1 MHKGG
6 MAVEI
11 QLTARSAAEYDYLRT
26 GTMTPKMASEYL
38 QEGRIVLRT
47 FSETLREQ
55 YPYPDLALRL
65 TTSLQAYETD
75 ATPESVA
82 RKVHNW
88 LDGKNQPTRREDIF
102 RISFALDLT
111 EPQAS
116 FLLGQCTGYGIHYRD
131 PQDVIYA
138 WFLRND
144 RGYAEAQSF
153 YHALPPAPRLSAYPP
168 KSCGAHITR
177 ELQGVFASVHTLPGL
192 KQSYLDNIQKFG
204 QLHYRAYQYFEKY
217 LGQLT
222 HPDTGWES
230 GEANY
235 SLERVMEQYLSLHMP
250 SGRNR
255 AGYSV
260 VQKLLKRNW
269 PNATVLKNIQAH
281 REDVPRKLLLLL
293 YIITEN
299 VVDDQ
304 YHEADEEYL
313 TTRERLEDHWWVL
326 NAILTDCGMPTL
338 DPRNATDW
346 LVIYALSA
354 GEDESMSERM
364 SQVIDHLFSDIGQ
377 EP

>member
-1 MHKGG
+1 
-6 MAVEI
+6 
-11 QLTARSAAEYDYLRT
+11 
-26 GTMTPKMASEYL
+26 
-38 QEGRIVLRT
+38 
-47 FSETLREQ
+47 
-55 YPYPDLALRL
+55 
-65 TTSLQAYETD
+65 
-75 ATPESVA
+75 
-82 RKVHNW
+82 
-88 LDGKNQPTRREDIF
+88 
-102 RISFALDLT
+102 
-111 EPQAS
+111 
-116 FLLGQCTGYGIHYRD
+116 
-131 PQDVIYA
+131 
-138 WFLRND
+138 
-144 RGYAEAQSF
+144 
-153 YHALPPAPRLSAYPP
+153 
-168 KSCGAHITR
+168 
-177 ELQGVFASVHTLPGL
+177 
-192 KQSYLDNIQKFG
+192 
-204 QLHYRAYQYFEKY
+204 
-217 LGQLT
+217 
-222 HPDTGWES
+222 
-230 GEANY
+230 
-235 SLERVMEQYLSLHMP
+235 MEQYLSLHMP

-313 TTRERLEDHWWVL
+313 TTWERLEDHWWVL

-377 EP
+377 ES

>member
-1 MHKGG
+1 MV
-6 MAVEI
+6 VEI
-11 QLTARSAAEYDYLRT
+11 QLSARSAAEYDYLRT
-26 GTMTPKMASEYL
+26 GTMTPKMASQYL

-47 FSETLREQ
+47 FAETLREQ
-55 YPYPDLALRL
+55 YPYPDLSPRL
-65 TTSLQAYETD
+65 TTSLQAYEPD
-75 ATPESVA
+75 AAAESIA

-88 LDGKNQPTRREDIF
+88 LDGKNQPTRREDMF
-102 RISFALDLT
+102 RIAFALDLT
-111 EPQAS
+111 EAQAS

-144 RGYAEAQSF
+144 RGYAEAQTF
-153 YHALPPAPRLSAYPP
+153 FHRLPTPPRLTAYP
-168 KSCGAHITR
+168 KTYGAHITR
-177 ELQGVFASVHTLPGL
+177 ELQSAFSSVHTLHDL
-192 KQSYLDNIQKFG
+192 EQSYLEHIQKFG

-217 LGQLT
+217 MGQLT
-222 HPDTGWES
+222 HPNTGWES
-230 GEANY
+230 DEENY
-235 SLERVMEQYLSLHMP
+235 SLERVMEQYLSLRMP

-299 VVDDQ
+299 VVDGQ

-313 TTRERLEDHWWVL
+313 TTQERLEDHWWVL

-354 GEDESMSERM
+354 GENKSMSERM
-364 SQVIDHLFSDIGQ
+364 AQVIDHLFADIGG
-377 EP
+377 ER